1 MSQRRRSADV
11 EGSADEPAPAE
22 RRPLSIRLYE
32 IATILPLVA
41 YVVLEA
47 NLHPADFLD
56 SHFAGPLLLEWVA
69 AIIIV
74 DLLPIPT
81 SIGFPFSLSFPLQLS
96 VALLYPTPV
105 AASIAFL
112 GASDWREFRRE
123 IPLMQ
128 GLWNRA
134 QIAWS
139 VVFESVVFESIATLG
154 PKHPS
159 PWWELGPAV
168 LLAAIVGYSVNALLC
183 AWYFHLR
190 SGDRTIGI
198 LRDMHVGVFGEFVV
212 SYMGLALFAVIVATT
227 FMRIGPWSI
236 AVFIAPLAFAR
247 QMFTRTQSLQ
257 VATDE
262 LAAKQRENEYQAL
275 HDALTDLPNRLLFQ
289 QKLRDTIASRE
300 DGSLVAVMLIDL
312 DHFKEINDTLGH
324 HFGDVLLQQIGPRLA
339 GTLRSEDMMARLG
352 GDEFGLVL
360 PDLDDE
366 ATATRI
372 AERILEELERPLAV
386 ETLQLDVSGSIGIAL
401 YPTHSED
408 VETLLRRAD
417 VAMYAAKES
426 GSGYEVY
433 SPSLD
438 RNSPSRLTLI
448 AQVRPAIENHEFEL
462 HYQPKVRL
470 SDGKVEGVEALV
482 RWEHPERGL
491 VMPDDFIPMVERT
504 VLLKPLTLYVINEAL
519 RQSRQWERQGLPLD
533 VAVNLSPRSLLDPQ
547 LPDQVA
553 GLLERWNVAPS
564 RLTLELT
571 ESFLMADSGRSVG
584 VLGRLSGVG
593 IRLSI
598 DDFGTGYS
606 SLSHLKRLP
615 LQEIKVDRSFVQHMR
630 NDANDAMIV
639 SATVE
644 LGRNLGLRVVAEGVE
659 DASTFDALSRIRCDM
674 AQGFELSQPLRA
686 TDLVRWLEERGGA
699 SILAA
704 LHHADESRRAD
715 PGDGSSRAE
724 TGRGHLQ
731 VV

>member
-1 MSQRRRSADV
+1 VSQRRRSTDAGAEDGN
-11 EGSADEPAPAE
+11 GSSRP
-22 RRPLSIRLYE
+22 RPLAVWAYQL
-32 IATILPLVA
+32 ATILPLIGYVA
-41 YVVLEA
+41 LEA
-47 NLHPADFLD
+47 HLHPGEFLNGR
-56 SHFAGPLLLEWVA
+56 FAGPLLLEWVA
-69 AIIIV
+69 AIAIV

-96 VALLYPTPV
+96 VALIYPTPV
-105 AASIAFL
+105 AGAIAFL
-112 GASDWREFRRE
+112 GASDWRELRRE
-123 IPLMQ
+123 IPLRQ
-128 GLWNRA
+128 SLWNRA
-134 QIAWS
+134 QLAWS
-139 VVFESVVFESIATLG
+139 VVAESIVFESIASIA
-154 PKHPS
+154 PRHQS

-168 LLAAIVGYSVNALLC
+168 LLAAIIGYSVNVVLV
-183 AWYFHLR
+183 AWYFHLQKGE
-190 SGDRTIGI
+190 STIGI
-198 LRDMHVGVFGEFVV
+198 LRDMHVGVFGEFVI

-227 FMRIGPWSI
+227 FLKIGPWSI

-262 LAAKQRENEYQAL
+262 LAAKQQENEYQAL
-275 HDALTDLPNRLLFQ
+275 HDALTDLPNRVLFQ
-289 QKLRDTIASRE
+289 QKLRDTIEHPGDPS
-300 DGSLVAVMLIDL
+300 SLVAVMLIDL

-324 HFGDVLLQQIGPRLA
+324 HFGDLLLQQIGPRLA
-339 GTLRSEDMMARLG
+339 STLRTEDMLARLG

-360 PDLDDE
+360 PDLEDE
-366 ATATRI
+366 STAIRI
-372 AERILEELERPLAV
+372 AERILAELERPIAV
-386 ETLQLDVSGSIGIAL
+386 DTLQLDVSGSIGIAL
-401 YPTHSED
+401 FPTHSRD

-433 SPSLD
+433 TPSLD
-438 RNSPSRLTLI
+438 RNSPGRLTLI
-448 AQVRPAIENHEFEL
+448 AQVRPAIENHEFTL

-470 SDGKVEGVEALV
+470 ADGKVQGVEALV
-482 RWEHPERGL
+482 RWRHPERGL

-504 VLLKPLTLYVINEAL
+504 VLLKPLTLFVVNEAL
-519 RQSRQWERQGLPLD
+519 RQAHQWERQGLPLE
-533 VAVNLSPRSLLDPQ
+533 VAVNLSPKSLLDPQ
-547 LPDQVA
+547 LPDHVA
-553 GLLERWNVAPS
+553 ELLGRWDVSPS

-593 IRLSI
+593 IQLSI

-615 LQEIKVDRSFVQHMR
+615 LQEIKVDRSFVEHMR
-630 NDANDAMIV
+630 DDPNDAMIV

-659 DASTFDALSRIRCDM
+659 DRATFDELARIGCDM
-674 AQGFELSQPLRA
+674 AQGFEMSQPLA
-686 TDLVRWLEERGGA
+686 ALDLTRWLEERGG
-699 SILAA
+699 SAA
-704 LHHADESRRAD
+704 LTTPGHARDETAT
-715 PGDGSSRAE
+715 RAE